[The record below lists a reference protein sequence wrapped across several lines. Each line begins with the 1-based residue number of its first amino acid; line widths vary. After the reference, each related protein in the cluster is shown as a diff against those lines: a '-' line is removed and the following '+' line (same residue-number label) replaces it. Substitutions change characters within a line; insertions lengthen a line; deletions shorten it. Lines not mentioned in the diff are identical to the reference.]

1 MKMKLTVD
9 KKECGKVFYNEIL
22 YISSKYPLLKKNPNT
37 KAHSVTKVFSL
48 YITIGFLMM
57 VAFFLLYVI
66 FTKWIFLVIL
76 LFMSIYFFLSLYFLY
91 DAIKFVNKEVKEK
104 DDSIL
109 TINNSG
115 VRITRGKKL
124 DYKID
129 FKDIMYVLINKNTI
143 VFLPKEKGNLMIG
156 VPSKYKKEIVNELK
170 ELKKDDLVIDN
181 SKLYK

>member
-1 MKMKLTVD
+1 MKLVID
-9 KKECGKVFYNEIL
+9 KKECGRDFYNELL
-22 YISSKYPLLKKNPNT
+22 YISSKYPMLKKNPNT
-37 KAHSVTKVFSL
+37 KAHSVTKIFSI

-57 VAFFLLYVI
+57 VGFFLLYLRY
-66 FTKWIFLVIL
+66 TKWIFLLIL
-76 LFMSIYFFLSLYFLY
+76 LFMSIYFFMSLYFLY
-91 DAIKFVNKEVKEK
+91 DSIKFVNKEVKEE

-129 FKDIMYVLINKNTI
+129 FKDIMYVLINKYTV
-143 VFLPKEKGNLMIG
+143 VFLPKEKSNLMIG
-156 VPSKYKKEIVNELK
+156 VASKYKKEIIKELK
-170 ELKKDDLVIDN
+170 DLKKDDLIIDN